1 MDGAVAVVHVGGT
14 AKRVVAV
21 ALVSWG
27 LATACSSLAP
37 GEPST
42 TQPPDS
48 PTTLPTAAAT
58 TDGLES
64 VPGGFDITRVR
75 LMDPADLP
83 EGVPVP
89 VPFGGEIDTTVG
101 AFEGELLAVIYDG
114 RFFPTAAAFY
124 ATWIEMEGL
133 EASPL
138 FAMGGTAAGWEL
150 VVDHQPVRIELSV
163 SDDGA
168 NSTLL
173 VYWGS

>member
-114 RFFPTAAAFY
+114 RFFPT
-124 ATWIEMEGL
+124 
-133 EASPL
+133 
-138 FAMGGTAAGWEL
+138 GWEL
-150 VVDHQPVRIELSV
+150 VVDGQPVRIELSL
-163 SDDGA
+163 SEDGA
-168 NSTLL
+168 ETTLL
-173 VYWGS
+173 IYWGS